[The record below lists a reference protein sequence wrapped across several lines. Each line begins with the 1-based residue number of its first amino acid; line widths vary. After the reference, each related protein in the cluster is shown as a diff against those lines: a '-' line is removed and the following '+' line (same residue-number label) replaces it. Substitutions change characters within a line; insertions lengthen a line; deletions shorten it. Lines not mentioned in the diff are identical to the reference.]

1 QLNILNARAEV
12 NRMGDVIEKM
22 YKTAL
27 GALLQP
33 KNKIPD
39 IVDEIKELEELSDQM
54 QEEIS
59 KYLVNCY
66 QDDLSE
72 KNVKVVNAMMRVVH
86 ELESIGDSIYNLVI
100 LIKRKT
106 DKSIEFD
113 SKAEEELL
121 QYTNLIR
128 DFIEMFKNHLTKK
141 FDSYELENA
150 YTLENQVNTLRYS
163 LSKAARKRLQKG
175 SNVRAE
181 LLFMDM
187 VQCFESIGD
196 NSLNIA
202 QALRQMGND

>member
-1 QLNILNARAEV
+1 
-12 NRMGDVIEKM
+12 MGDVIEKM

-27 GALLQP
+27 DAFRLP

-39 IVDEIKELEELSDQM
+39 MVDKVKDLEELTDQM

-72 KNVKVVNAMMRVVH
+72 ANVKMVNAMMRVVH
-86 ELESIGDSIYNLVI
+86 ELESVGDSIYNLVI
-100 LIKRKT
+100 LMKRKT
-106 DKSIEFD
+106 DKSIDFNP
-113 SKAEEELL
+113 KAEEELL
-121 QYTNLIR
+121 QYTSLIK

-141 FDSYELENA
+141 FDAYELQNA
-150 YTLENQVNTLRYS
+150 YTLENKVNDLRYS

-187 VQCFESIGD
+187 VQCFENIGD

-202 QALRQMGND
+202 QALRQMGDD

>member
-1 QLNILNARAEV
+1 MNARAEV
-12 NRMGDVIEKM
+12 DRMGGVIEKM
-22 YKTAL
+22 YKTILDAFWL
-27 GALLQP
+27 P
-33 KNKIPD
+33 KNKIID
-39 IVDEIKELEELSDQM
+39 MVEEVKGLEELSDQM

-72 KNVKVVNAMMRVVH
+72 ANVKVVNAMMRVVH

-100 LIKRKT
+100 LMKRKT
-106 DKSIEFD
+106 DKSIVFNP
-113 SKAEEELL
+113 KAEDELL
-121 QYTNLIR
+121 QYTNLIK

-141 FDSYELENA
+141 FDSYELQNA
-150 YTLENQVNTLRYS
+150 YTIEDQVNNLRYS

-175 SNVRAE
+175 ANVRAE

-187 VQCFESIGD
+187 VQCFENIGD

-202 QALRQMGND
+202 QALRQMGDD